1 MWALIKREWFIFFSN
16 PLGYLSLGFFLVLS
30 TLFLWFLDTD
40 FNLINAGFADLNS
53 FFTLAPWLFLVLVP
67 TLSMRSFSEE
77 KRLGTLELLM
87 TKPIRLWHIILS
99 KYISSLLL
107 LLTAIL
113 PTLIY
118 FLVIDYL
125 KLGDSSIEYGSTI
138 TAYLGLFFV
147 GSSYVAIGIFSALLT
162 ERQATAFI
170 LGLLLCFIQFY
181 LWKGIADLMQHQE
194 LYQLFNALGMFEHYI
209 NFRQGVIALKDI
221 VYFLSINYILL
232 YVSKRLLY
240 KIKNH

>member
-1 MWALIKREWFIFFSN
+1 MWTLIKREWFIFFSN
-16 PLGYLSLGFFLVLS
+16 PLGYLSLGFFLLLS

-40 FNLINAGFADLNS
+40 YNLINAGFADLNS

-87 TKPIRLWHIILS
+87 TKPVRLWHIILS

-107 LLTAIL
+107 LLIAIL

-118 FLVIDYL
+118 FFVIDYL
-125 KLGDSSIEYGSTI
+125 KHGDSSIGCGSTI

>member
-125 KLGDSSIEYGSTI
+125 KLGDSSIEYGRTI

-147 GSSYVAIGIFSALLT
+147 GSSYVAIGIFSALVT

-181 LWKGIADLMQHQE
+181 LWKGIAELMRHKE
-194 LYQLFNALGMFEHYI
+194 LYQLFNALGIFEHYT
-209 NFRQGVIALKDI
+209 NFRQGVIAIKDI
-221 VYFLSINYILL
+221 VYFISINYILL
-232 YVSKRLLY
+232 YVSKRLLN
-240 KIKNH
+240 KTKNH

>member
-87 TKPIRLWHIILS
+87 TKPIKLWHIILS
-99 KYISSLLL
+99 KYISNLLL

-125 KLGDSSIEYGSTI
+125 KLGDSSIECGSTI

-194 LYQLFNALGMFEHYI
+194 LYQLFNALGIFEHYI

-232 YVSKRLLY
+232 YVSKRLLN